1 MATHIRFRGG
11 AALIVAA
18 GLSGCASVDSCDPNV
33 VGNVVTSALCDSG
46 GYYEQRQGNLSSNY
60 DRIAAA
66 VQEERIAISN
76 ANRRIREA
84 EAAQQITAAEARSLN
99 TQIAALNSDVNRLA
113 KTGDPAQQQALMR
126 QIDQRKMAING
137 YSDITVF

>member
-1 MATHIRFRGG
+1 MPTLSRFRGA

-18 GLSGCASVDSCDPNV
+18 GLSGCASVESCDPNV

-46 GYYEQRQGNLSSNY
+46 GYYTQRQGNLSANY

-84 EAAQQITAAEARSLN
+84 QAAQQITAAEARSLN
-99 TQIAALNSDVNRLA
+99 SQVAALNADVDRLA
-113 KTGDPAQQQALMR
+113 RTGDPAQQQAMLK
-126 QIDQRKMAING
+126 QIDQQKRAING
-137 YSDITVF
+137 YTDITVF

>member
-1 MATHIRFRGG
+1 MPTLSRFRGA

-18 GLSGCASVDSCDPNV
+18 GLSGCASVESCDPNV

-46 GYYEQRQGNLSSNY
+46 GYYAQRQGNLSSNY

-99 TQIAALNSDVNRLA
+99 NQIAALNSDVNRLA
-113 KTGDPAQQQALMR
+113 KSGDPAQQQALMQ
-126 QIDQRKMAING
+126 QIDQRKKAING

>member
-1 MATHIRFRGG
+1 MPTLSRFRGA

-18 GLSGCASVDSCDPNV
+18 GLSGCASVESCDPNV

-46 GYYEQRQGNLSSNY
+46 GYYAQRQGNLSSNY

-84 EAAQQITAAEARSLN
+84 EAAQQITAGAKKHYNIISRS
-99 TQIAALNSDVNRLA
+99 
-113 KTGDPAQQQALMR
+113 
-126 QIDQRKMAING
+126 
-137 YSDITVF
+137 